1 MSSLNF
7 LIIVHIIFQIC
18 SNKLNERKIKMQT
31 TREII
36 ETFIKII
43 EDEIKDSDLTIINN
57 IKNTIKKADFRKKY
71 YRLKIWNL
79 LTEFGKNNPS
89 YKDTIDSLLTD
100 LAVKWENT
108 MTKALN
114 DGILIS

>member
-31 TREII
+31 TRE
-36 ETFIKII
+36 II